1 MSRPAVYYARCFV
14 VWLELHGL
22 YHVGMSADN
31 EVDASVFE
39 KLGHIALKGVG
50 QQSIFIAPVYGYD
63 EDFGSGG
70 EWRGCLRRWFS
81 VDIVDYD
88 VA

>member
-1 MSRPAVYYARCFV
+1 
-14 VWLELHGL
+14 
-22 YHVGMSADN
+22 MSADN

-70 EWRGCLRRWFS
+70 TSGADVCVDGFS

-88 VA
+88 VPEIRMPLVPYV